1 MRHISVLLNETIDG
15 LNIKDGDLIIDGTLG
30 DGGHTEEILKRFPN
44 VRVIAFDRDPEAIK
58 RAKVN
63 LSKFL
68 NRVKI
73 INSNFSELDNHLEKG
88 EVPDGIIFDFGLS
101 TYQLLESGRGFS
113 FKGEEPLLMTM
124 GDDSLDTAFNV
135 VNTFPEKELERIIRE
150 YGEEKYSWRI
160 AKRIVETR
168 KVDTIK
174 TSGELARIIADAVP
188 KMFGRKIDPATKTFQ
203 GIRIFINDELRSIE
217 NGLKAGLSVLK
228 EGGRICAISFHSLED
243 RIVKNVFRDE
253 AKDGSFKIITKR
265 PIVSDEKELQ
275 ENPRARSAK
284 LRIIEKN
291 D

>member
-168 KVDTIK
+168 KIDTIK

>member
-44 VRVIAFDRDPEAIK
+44 VRVIAFDRDPDAIK

-68 NRVKI
+68 SRVKI
-73 INSNFSELDNHLEKG
+73 INSNFSELDNHLEKD

-168 KVDTIK
+168 KIDTIK

-217 NGLKAGLSVLK
+217 NGLKAGLSVLNS
-228 EGGRICAISFHSLED
+228 GGRICAISFHSLEAGCHLEQ
-243 RIVKNVFRDE
+243 RCIH
-253 AKDGSFKIITKR
+253 
-265 PIVSDEKELQ
+265 P
-275 ENPRARSAK
+275 
-284 LRIIEKN
+284 
-291 D
+291 

>member
-1 MRHISVLLNETIDG
+1 M
-15 LNIKDGDLIIDGTLG
+15 IIDGSLG

-44 VRVIAFDRDPEAIK
+44 VRVIAFDRDPDAIK

-68 NRVKI
+68 SRVKI
-73 INSNFSELDNHLEKG
+73 INSNFSELDNHLEKD

-168 KVDTIK
+168 KIDTIK

-217 NGLKAGLSVLK
+217 NGLKAGLSVLNS
-228 EGGRICAISFHSLED
+228 GGRICAISFHSLED

-253 AKDGSFKIITKR
+253 AKGGSFKIITKR
-265 PIVSDEKELQ
+265 PIISDEKELQ

>member
-44 VRVIAFDRDPEAIK
+44 VRVIAFDRDPDAIK

-68 NRVKI
+68 SRVKI
-73 INSNFSELDNHLEKG
+73 INSNFSELDNHLEKD

-168 KVDTIK
+168 KIDTIK

-188 KMFGRKIDPATKTFQ
+188 KMFGCKIDPATKTFQ

-217 NGLKAGLSVLK
+217 NGLKAGLSVLNS
-228 EGGRICAISFHSLED
+228 GGRICAISFHSLED

-253 AKDGSFKIITKR
+253 AKGGSFKIITKR
-265 PIVSDEKELQ
+265 PIISDEKELQ

>member
-44 VRVIAFDRDPEAIK
+44 VRVIAFDRDPDAIK

-68 NRVKI
+68 SRVKI
-73 INSNFSELDNHLEKG
+73 INSNFSELDNHLEKD

>member
-44 VRVIAFDRDPEAIK
+44 VRVIAFDRDPDAIK

-68 NRVKI
+68 SRVKI
-73 INSNFSELDNHLEKG
+73 INSNFSELDNHLEKD

-168 KVDTIK
+168 KIDTIK

-217 NGLKAGLSVLK
+217 NGLKAGLSVLNS
-228 EGGRICAISFHSLED
+228 GGRICAISFHSLED

-253 AKDGSFKIITKR
+253 AKGGSFKIITKR
-265 PIVSDEKELQ
+265 PIISDEKELQ